1 MAQNLDR
8 ETMTAAT
15 PNALRRLP
23 FNESMQLSR
32 LPSENGSNARYMSRY
47 PNWKSMREYKGA
59 ELVNKLAGPGTFGG
73 VVYGQ
78 APLAAARDIEHS
90 EGPEAA
96 AKEKLGIHVSSRLC
110 CASVRRSEC

>member
-1 MAQNLDR
+1 MTHNLDR
-8 ETMTAAT
+8 ETMSTASA
-15 PNALRRLP
+15 NALRRLP
-23 FNESMQLSR
+23 FDESMQVSR

-96 AKEKLGIHVSSRLC
+96 GKGKLGIHVSSRLYD
-110 CASVRRSEC
+110 AGELPSEC

>member
-1 MAQNLDR
+1 
-8 ETMTAAT
+8 MTTAS

-23 FNESMQLSR
+23 FDESMQLSR
-32 LPSENGSNARYMSRY
+32 LRSENDSNARYMSRF

-59 ELVNKLAGPGTFGG
+59 ELINKLAGPGTFGG

-90 EGPEAA
+90 EGPESAG
-96 AKEKLGIHVSSRLC
+96 KGKLGIHVSPRLC
-110 CASVRRSEC
+110 DESG

>member
-1 MAQNLDR
+1 MTHSLDH
-8 ETMTAAT
+8 ETMTAAS

-23 FNESMQLSR
+23 FDESMQLSR
-32 LPSENGSNARYMSRY
+32 LPSENGSNARYMSRF

-59 ELVNKLAGPGTFGG
+59 ELINKLAGPGTFGG

-96 AKEKLGIHVSSRLC
+96 GKGKLGIHVSPGLC
-110 CASVRRSEC
+110 DVSERQSEC